1 MILKYIY
8 LAIIGL
14 LLVFIVANM
23 FRKDKLLYQI
33 DAALVLI
40 PLMLRLLLIK

>member
-8 LAIIGL
+8 LAIIAL

-40 PLMLRLLLIK
+40 PLVLRLVLVK